1 MEEQELRKWSNKENL
16 IKKEQNEKLY
26 LLQSGLIERE
36 KDVEEKNAQRIEDIK
51 IKKTEHKN
59 RLIAKIQRRKI
70 KVLRKQ
76 LKRRKSIDIYQPT
89 QPRDIIDEYSNFGSK
104 AYAGITRE
112 GLSLDKLANKF
123 EVQPISLTTFA
134 GIKEL

>member
-1 MEEQELRKWSNKENL
+1 
-16 IKKEQNEKLY
+16 
-26 LLQSGLIERE
+26 
-36 KDVEEKNAQRIEDIK
+36 
-51 IKKTEHKN
+51 
-59 RLIAKIQRRKI
+59 
-70 KVLRKQ
+70 

-134 GIKEL
+134 GIKELERQLPDSFFMNTIKKPVELD